1 MDTELNI
8 LIIEDVPDDAAA
20 IETELRQEGVR
31 FRARRVENREAFL
44 SELRRST
51 PDIILSDFNLP
62 EFDGL
67 AALHLLQKLQF
78 DIPFILVTGPRS
90 EEVAVECMRNGADD
104 YILKDNLK
112 RLPSA
117 LHNALR
123 KKAAEQDKILA
134 EAALRRSEE
143 QFRVITENTRD
154 LISLLDLESRFL
166 YASPSFEMALGYAPA
181 ELCGTDSLALVHPD
195 DRASLRETWRQAM
208 LHKDQ
213 RVAEV
218 RLRHLKDR
226 WLIFESVGTW
236 VFDDAGRPQ
245 RAIIVSRDVTRRKQA
260 EEKLRSLPRLIL
272 EAQEL
277 ERRRVARELHD
288 SVNQVL
294 SSVKFRIASIEEKLL
309 ERDES
314 IWRDALKAKFLL
326 EKAIEEV
333 IRISRNLRPSELDDL
348 GLPAAVRSLCD
359 EFAER
364 TGLDLHKSI
373 QRLPAQCAQDIE
385 LNLYRIIQESFNNIE
400 KHARATR
407 VDLSLGK
414 EGSLLRAVIRD
425 NGQGFDPHLLQA
437 HKPAKNSMGL
447 VDMQE
452 RAVFLGGTCT
462 VTSVLGRGTEV
473 AVSVPYSGE
482 THPKNREKK

>member
-1 MDTELNI
+1 LNI

-31 FRARRVENREAFL
+31 FRARRVETREALL
-44 SELRRST
+44 SELRRSP

-67 AALHLLQKLQF
+67 AALHLLQKLQL

-123 KKAAEQDKILA
+123 NKAAEQDKRQA

-166 YASPSFEMALGYAPA
+166 YASPSFERALGYAPA
-181 ELCGTDSLALVHPD
+181 QLCGTDSLALVHPD
-195 DRASLRETWRQAM
+195 DRAGLRETWRQAM

-260 EEKLRSLPRLIL
+260 EEKLRSLP
-272 EAQEL
+272 
-277 ERRRVARELHD
+277 
-288 SVNQVL
+288 
-294 SSVKFRIASIEEKLL
+294 
-309 ERDES
+309 
-314 IWRDALKAKFLL
+314 
-326 EKAIEEV
+326 
-333 IRISRNLRPSELDDL
+333 
-348 GLPAAVRSLCD
+348 
-359 EFAER
+359 
-364 TGLDLHKSI
+364 
-373 QRLPAQCAQDIE
+373 
-385 LNLYRIIQESFNNIE
+385 
-400 KHARATR
+400 
-407 VDLSLGK
+407 
-414 EGSLLRAVIRD
+414 
-425 NGQGFDPHLLQA
+425 
-437 HKPAKNSMGL
+437 
-447 VDMQE
+447 
-452 RAVFLGGTCT
+452 
-462 VTSVLGRGTEV
+462 
-473 AVSVPYSGE
+473 
-482 THPKNREKK
+482 